1 LLASDALPATTGTGG
16 LDDTHWIVVAASYR
30 WRPQQPG
37 TDHLEDFMSEQQGPG
52 RQQGE
57 GAFGDALPPEPLAVE
72 HPAAPDGAAPPPWV
86 MPMTRKVIWRVVFV
100 ILATLAVLVL
110 ASKARSLLSMLF
122 IAAFFGIAM
131 EPAVNHLHMK
141 RGMRRG
147 AATGLVFLISGLFL
161 IVLTFIMIPGLVNVA
176 GQISDSLQNVIPQ
189 INSQFGTDFPTS
201 KTDPAFATAE
211 ENIKNWVQENA
222 QDILGFAGNT
232 IGLIFQFFTIAM
244 FAFYFAADAPQIR
257 RAILRKF
264 PPATQQRFGWAW
276 DTAIE
281 QTGGY
286 LYSRLL
292 LMVINGGLFFFVM
305 LLVGVDWT
313 IALPMSVFEG
323 FVAEFIPAIGTY
335 IGAAVPIVLT
345 LGIQG
350 VSAAVI
356 LLIWTL
362 IYQQIENYFLSPKIS
377 AKTMEINGGVAFGS
391 AIAGGAI
398 GGPMLAF
405 MSLPIAALVTSF
417 LKNYSRKY
425 PLVYFSPYDGDYT
438 EADEEEVI
446 ADRPHLTLTDPSDTS

>member
-1 LLASDALPATTGTGG
+1 
-16 LDDTHWIVVAASYR
+16 
-30 WRPQQPG
+30 
-37 TDHLEDFMSEQQGPG
+37 MSEQQGPA

-72 HPAAPDGAAPPPWV
+72 RPAAADEAKPPPWV
-86 MPMTRKVIWRVVFV
+86 MPMARKIIWRVVV
-100 ILATLAVLVL
+100 VGLVTAGVLVM
-110 ASKARSLLSMLF
+110 ANAARSLLSMLF
-122 IAAFFGIAM
+122 VAAFFGIAM

-147 AATGLVFLISGLFL
+147 AATGLVFAISAAFL

-176 GQISDSLQNVIPQ
+176 GSITDSFKNVIPQ
-189 INSQFGTDFPTS
+189 INTQFGTDLPTS

-211 ENIKNWVQENA
+211 QNVKDWVQQNA

-350 VSAAVI
+350 VTAAVI
-356 LLIWTL
+356 LLVWTL

-377 AKTMEINGGVAFGS
+377 ARTMEINGGVAFGS

-417 LKNYSRKY
+417 LKNFSRKY
-425 PLVYFSPYDGDYT
+425 PLAYFSPYDGDYT
-438 EADEEEVI
+438 EEDEQAVI
-446 ADRPHLTLTDPSDTS
+446 DARPDYEQSKPG

>member
-1 LLASDALPATTGTGG
+1 
-16 LDDTHWIVVAASYR
+16 
-30 WRPQQPG
+30 
-37 TDHLEDFMSEQQGPG
+37 MSEQQGPA

-72 HPAAPDGAAPPPWV
+72 RPAAADEAKPPPWV
-86 MPMTRKVIWRVVFV
+86 MPMARKIIWRVVV
-100 ILATLAVLVL
+100 VGLVT
-110 ASKARSLLSMLF
+110 A
-122 IAAFFGIAM
+122 GG
-131 EPAVNHLHMK
+131 P
-141 RGMRRG
+141 GDGQRG
-147 AATGLVFLISGLFL
+147 AQPAQH
-161 IVLTFIMIPGLVNVA
+161 VLRGGVLRYRHGAGGQSPAHEARHAQWRGHRPGLRDLRGVPHRVDLHHDSRP
-176 GQISDSLQNVIPQ
+176 GQCGGAITDSFKNVIPQ
-189 INSQFGTDFPTS
+189 INTQFGTDLPTS

-211 ENIKNWVQENA
+211 QNMKDWVQQNA

-350 VSAAVI
+350 VTAAVI
-356 LLIWTL
+356 LLVWTL

-377 AKTMEINGGVAFGS
+377 AKNHGDQRRGGVRFRYRWRRHRRTHVGVHVPAHRGTGHEF
-391 AIAGGAI
+391 
-398 GGPMLAF
+398 PQELLAQVPLGRTSPRTTGTTPRK
-405 MSLPIAALVTSF
+405 MSRQSSTP
-417 LKNYSRKY
+417 
-425 PLVYFSPYDGDYT
+425 
-438 EADEEEVI
+438 
-446 ADRPHLTLTDPSDTS
+446 DRTTNKVSILM

>member
-1 LLASDALPATTGTGG
+1 MSE
-16 LDDTHWIVVAASYR
+16 
-30 WRPQQPG
+30 
-37 TDHLEDFMSEQQGPG
+37 HLEGPSG
-52 RQQGE
+52 QRAT
-57 GAFGDALPPEPLAVE
+57 GAFGDALPTEPQAVRDPSTDPNTTA
-72 HPAAPDGAAPPPWV
+72 PAWV
-86 MPMTRKVIWRVVFV
+86 MPMTRRIIWRLVIVVL
-100 ILATLAVLVL
+100 ITAALLLMAD
-110 ASKARSLLSMLF
+110 KARSLLSMLF
-122 IAAFFGIAM
+122 VAVFFGIAM

-147 AATGLVFLISGLFL
+147 AATGLVFAISAAFL

-176 GQISDSLQNVIPQ
+176 GSITDSFKNVIPQ
-189 INSQFGTDFPTS
+189 INTQFGTDLPTS

-211 ENIKNWVQENA
+211 QNVKDWVQQNA

-350 VSAAVI
+350 VTAAVI
-356 LLIWTL
+356 LLVWTL

-377 AKTMEINGGVAFGS
+377 ARTMEINGGVAFGS

-417 LKNYSRKY
+417 LKNFSRKY
-425 PLVYFSPYDGDYT
+425 PLAYFSPYDGDYT
-438 EADEEEVI
+438 EEDEQAVI
-446 ADRPHLTLTDPSDTS
+446 DARPDYEQGKPG

>member
-1 LLASDALPATTGTGG
+1 
-16 LDDTHWIVVAASYR
+16 
-30 WRPQQPG
+30 
-37 TDHLEDFMSEQQGPG
+37 MSEQQGPA

-72 HPAAPDGAAPPPWV
+72 RPAAADAAKPPPWV
-86 MPMTRKVIWRVVFV
+86 MPMARKIIWRVVV
-100 ILATLAVLVL
+100 VGLVTAGVLVM
-110 ASKARSLLSMLF
+110 ANAARSLLSMLF
-122 IAAFFGIAM
+122 VAAFFGIAM

-147 AATGLVFLISGLFL
+147 AATGLVFAISAAFL

-176 GQISDSLQNVIPQ
+176 GSITDSFKNVIPQ
-189 INSQFGTDFPTS
+189 INTQFGTDLPTS

-211 ENIKNWVQENA
+211 QNVKDWVQQNA

-350 VSAAVI
+350 VTAAVI
-356 LLIWTL
+356 LLVWTL

-377 AKTMEINGGVAFGS
+377 ARTMEINGGVAFGS

-417 LKNYSRKY
+417 LKNFSRKY
-425 PLVYFSPYDGDYT
+425 PLAYFSPYDGDYT
-438 EADEEEVI
+438 EEDEQAVI
-446 ADRPHLTLTDPSDTS
+446 DARPDYEQSKPG